1 MTENF
6 NEILVRNL
14 DASFLYWKI
23 KDDEKIAEYEKAKAD
38 LKEVQDANIPK
49 EDSEYEKANSRV
61 NELSKEVFS
70 FSGKGIQL
78 DSKDTRFKYTGTISD
93 SLMSRKLR
101 QVAKADD
108 FRTNGNEDY
117 TDLIINL
124 KFKSDIMIPNGT
136 KKKYDKDKDC
146 IVETNDKKSKKLIS
160 KKKLRKM
167 AYRDGVTINGVHYV
181 NFQRSSSKARTGNDL
196 FIDERYFEV
205 MDEWQ
210 NMGIPFRSMVKSKD
224 KENPNPFDKAD
235 LVSSR
240 SYTSLTSSSIIGTLS
255 LDPYSILLIDDVSGE
270 YTQECNVVRT
280 ETDEKGNKYLKA
292 FREPYTQKTDLWD
305 GQSLCDSS
313 IFKSNSY
320 AKKNKDGQIEEH
332 SYADKG
338 FLLLRNHLF
347 KTAVFNTN
355 LQEYYDNRFGGEA
368 TIYDAFG
375 SPFSTKKV
383 LLVTTRNS
391 CKVFKFAPIICA
403 YLVTDGKEEL
413 SKLEKSM
420 EQIFENLNKCKNNL
434 STAKRNLSKVE
445 NSSDSTDS
453 DLKDARYNMDKA
465 IQNLEDAER
474 DIDSRKPE
482 IDSLKKKIKHEQE
495 RLTWDWYRNKL
506 QEDKELF
513 GVCKY
518 EKCSKFGDKQQ
529 LWYQVLVSMNLD
541 KNKLWKIA
549 EPQVTELNL
558 MKKYVAFFKRGLD
571 MRPTNDVGTSM
582 MLQLLDVNEEVSRTK
597 WYTDYRRSQLSA
609 ILKRLYAGKIQIP
622 NSDFAVLV
630 GNPWEMLRASAGDE
644 ITESI
649 LDGYE
654 VYNNRY
660 ADGEELYGF
669 RSPHIGSSSC
679 ALLKN
684 AYHKE
689 FKEWFNFTDRILI
702 INSWGEG
709 AFLSV
714 KWGGSD
720 TDSDSVFLGNNK
732 TILEAVKEVQ
742 DYLIPIN
749 GLVPEAKMMEYT
761 EENMAIV
768 DGQLCNDFIGKVCNL
783 ARDLQAMYWHLYNT
797 GTQENKDRYLNMIYD
812 DICILYA
819 LSGIAIDSAKRRYD
833 VNIASEIRR
842 LKSRPY
848 ITEQGAIIA
857 DDKILIQETR
867 YKKSLSEETI
877 KDYEKYVKRRNEAKD
892 QATIDEINAEIDKLL
907 KTTDTYYVRP
917 KFTDGLKSKPKKKRK
932 HFENEEERLLH
943 IEKQREYA
951 AEQKALKEKIYRH
964 LESPMDNLAEVI
976 KDNLDRA
983 NRTDYITFVEIM
995 KPIPKGVKADY
1006 NRIKQIKDIC
1016 LAGMKELHNIQSRF
1030 DSNNISFDEM
1040 YEEKKNTEKDII
1052 KELQEGTRGEKRNVT
1067 AWDIHKLIRD
1077 VYDTHPQRDKHGKIV
1092 KGEDGKPVILDK
1104 RDKELIDARVGGML
1118 LQWVYAAFPD
1128 EFIEAIREN
1137 EGKTSYVI
1145 EIKPENE
1152 TSFKKEKS
1160 VNNLKN
1166 LGQLFNNDDEQI
1178 YELDGKKYKI
1188 RYKKPRKNKTA

>member
-1 MTENF
+1 MTKVF
-6 NEILVRNL
+6 NEILVRNI

-23 KDDEKIAEYEKAKAD
+23 KDDKKIKEYEKAKED
-38 LKEVQDANIPK
+38 LSKVKDSDIPK
-49 EDSEYEKANSRV
+49 EDEKYVKANNIV
-61 NELSKEVFS
+61 NKLSQEVFS
-70 FSGKGIQL
+70 FDGKDIQL

-101 QVAKADD
+101 QVTKDNKDA
-108 FRTNGNEDY
+108 FRTSGDTDY

-136 KKKYDKDKDC
+136 KRKYDKDKDC
-146 IVETNDKKSKKLIS
+146 IVDTNDKKSKKLIS

-167 AYRDGVTINGVHYV
+167 AYCDGITINGVHYV
-181 NFQRSSSKARTGNDL
+181 NFQRSSSKARTGNNL
-196 FIDERYFEV
+196 FIDERYFSIME
-205 MDEWQ
+205 DWQ
-210 NMGIPFRSMVKSKD
+210 NMGIPFRNMVKSKD
-224 KENPNPFDKAD
+224 KENPNKFDKAD

-240 SYTSLTSSSIIGTLS
+240 SYTSLTSSSIIGTLDI
-255 LDPYSILLIDDVSGE
+255 DPYSILLIDDVSGE

-292 FREPYTQKTDLWD
+292 FREPYMQRTDLWD

-313 IFKSNSY
+313 IFKNNSY
-320 AKKNKDGQIEEH
+320 SNRNKDGQIEEQ

-355 LQEYYDNRFGGEA
+355 LQEYYNKRFGSEA
-368 TIYDAFG
+368 IIYDAFG
-375 SPFSTKKV
+375 NDFKTTDIKI
-383 LLVTTRNS
+383 VTTRNS
-391 CKVFKFAPIICA
+391 CKIFKFAPIICE

-413 SKLEKSM
+413 SKLEKTV

-434 STAKRNLSKVE
+434 STAKRNLSKIE
-445 NSSDSTDS
+445 NTKERTDS
-453 DLKDARYNMDKA
+453 DLLVAQDNLDKA
-465 IQNLEDAER
+465 IQRLADVEY
-474 DIDSRKPE
+474 DIESRKPE
-482 IDSLKKKIKHEQE
+482 IDNLKKKIKIEQE
-495 RLTWDWYRNKL
+495 RLTWDWYRAKL
-506 QEDKELF
+506 KKDKELF

-518 EKCSKFGDKQQ
+518 EKCSKFGNKQQ

-541 KNKLWKIA
+541 KDKLYKVA
-549 EPQVTELNL
+549 EPQIQELNL
-558 MKKYVAFFKRGLD
+558 MKKHVAFFKRGLD
-571 MRPTNDVGTSM
+571 MRPTNDMGTSM
-582 MLQLLDVNEEVSRTK
+582 MLQLLDVNEDVSRTK

-622 NSDFAVLV
+622 NSDFVVLV
-630 GNPWEMLRASAGDE
+630 SNPWEMLRASVGDE

-654 VYNNRY
+654 VYNDRY
-660 ADGEELYGF
+660 EDGEDLYGF

-684 AYHKE
+684 AYHEE

-720 TDSDSVFLGNNK
+720 TDSDSVFLGNDK

-783 ARDLQAMYWHLYNT
+783 ARDLQAMYWHLYNS
-797 GTQENKDRYLNMIYD
+797 GSQEAKDKYLNMIYD

-848 ITEQGAIIA
+848 ITQQGAIIA
-857 DDKILIQETR
+857 DDKILVQETR
-867 YKKSLSEETI
+867 YKKFLSEDTI
-877 KDYEKYVKRRNEAKD
+877 KDYEELVKRRNGAKD
-892 QATIDEINAEIDKLL
+892 QAMIDTINQEIDKLL
-907 KTTDTYYVRP
+907 KTTDTYYTRP
-917 KFTDGLKSKPKKKRK
+917 KFTDGLKSKPKKKKK
-932 HFENEEERLLH
+932 HFENEEERLLF
-943 IEKQREYA
+943 IEKQRDYA
-951 AEQKALKEKIYRH
+951 SEQKALKEKIYKH
-964 LESPMDNLAEVI
+964 FESPMDNLAEVI

-983 NRTDYITFVEIM
+983 DRTDYITFVEIM
-995 KPIPKGVKADY
+995 KPIPKGKKADY
-1006 NRIKQIKDIC
+1006 NRIKQIKEIC
-1016 LAGMKELHNIQSRF
+1016 LDGLEEMHKIQGRF
-1030 DSNNISFDEM
+1030 DSHNISFDEM
-1040 YEEKKNTEKDII
+1040 YEEKKNTQKNII
-1052 KELQEGTRGEKRNVT
+1052 QKLQEGTRGEKRNVT

-1092 KGEDGKPVILDK
+1092 KGEDGKPIILDK
-1104 RDKELIDARVGGML
+1104 RDPELINAKAGGLL
-1118 LQWVYAAFPD
+1118 LQWVYTAFPD
-1128 EFIEAIREN
+1128 EFIEAIRHN
-1137 EGKTSYVI
+1137 EGKTSYVV
-1145 EIKPENE
+1145 EVESE
-1152 TSFKKEKS
+1152 TSSKKEKS
-1160 VNNLKN
+1160 VNNLKD
-1166 LGQLFNNDDEQI
+1166 LGKLMDDEPI
-1178 YELDGKKYKI
+1178 YELDGHYYKI
-1188 RYKKPRKNKTA
+1188 RYKRKRNKNIA